1 MLSLSSQ
8 NRLRIIAIV
17 LMMVTALN
25 ALATGYSFMVDPSG
39 AGLGMSTSFIQNS
52 PFTDFF
58 YTRYYSFHFQW
69 PDEHRYLTNCYTK
82 RERLFSAN
90 LPAGTNSPGMDHYS
104 INDGRNFSSAAFD
117 NGHHWRLS
125 YHYRG
130 FAYEPGYLISS
141 RYQSLLQRS
150 CYTVIR

>member
-58 YTRYYSFHFQW
+58 IPGIILFIFNG
-69 PDEHRYLTNCYTK
+69 LTNIFTSIIAIRK
-82 RERLFSAN
+82 
-90 LPAGTNSPGMDHYS
+90 GKDYS
-104 INDGRNFSSAAFD
+104 
-117 NGHHWRLS
+117 L
-125 YHYRG
+125 
-130 FAYEPGYLISS
+130 LISL
-141 RYQSLLQRS
+141 QGLILLGWIIIQLTMVEIFHPLHLIMGIIGAFLIIIGVSLTNQD
-150 CYTVIR
+150 I

>member
-58 YTRYYSFHFQW
+58 IPGIILFIFNG
-69 PDEHRYLTNCYTK
+69 LTNIVTSIIAIRK
-82 RERLFSAN
+82 
-90 LPAGTNSPGMDHYS
+90 GKDYS
-104 INDGRNFSSAAFD
+104 
-117 NGHHWRLS
+117 L
-125 YHYRG
+125 
-130 FAYEPGYLISS
+130 LISL
-141 RYQSLLQRS
+141 QGLILLGWIIIQFTMVEIFHPLHLIMGIIGACLIIIGVS
-150 CYTVIR
+150 ITNQDI

>member
-58 YTRYYSFHFQW
+58 IPGIILFIFNG
-69 PDEHRYLTNCYTK
+69 LTNIFTSIIAIRK
-82 RERLFSAN
+82 
-90 LPAGTNSPGMDHYS
+90 GKDYS
-104 INDGRNFSSAAFD
+104 
-117 NGHHWRLS
+117 L
-125 YHYRG
+125 
-130 FAYEPGYLISS
+130 LISL
-141 RYQSLLQRS
+141 QGLILLGWIIIQLTMVEIFHPLHLIMGIIGACLIIIGVS
-150 CYTVIR
+150 ITNQDI

>member
-17 LMMVTALN
+17 LMMITALN

-58 YTRYYSFHFQW
+58 IPGIILFIFNG
-69 PDEHRYLTNCYTK
+69 LTNIFTSIIAIRK
-82 RERLFSAN
+82 
-90 LPAGTNSPGMDHYS
+90 GKDYS
-104 INDGRNFSSAAFD
+104 
-117 NGHHWRLS
+117 L
-125 YHYRG
+125 
-130 FAYEPGYLISS
+130 LISL
-141 RYQSLLQRS
+141 QGLILLGWIIIQLTMVEIFHPLHLIMGIIGAFLIIIGVSLTNQD
-150 CYTVIR
+150 I